1 MKKLRSNVHPHSA
14 TARVSNSFSYC
25 RVVSVVLLLLL
36 AAWLYVLFCFYTN
49 SSSSDTIQLLERYT
63 PKVILLELSRLRG
76 SSRSNDDASSTGS
89 KQVSEVDSS
98 SSSSDI
104 HIVFSTDCS
113 FFQDWQSLLVFHTA
127 VNVKQKG
134 RITRIASGCDEKQQ
148 KELQALYSEL
158 YPQYWVH
165 FTPDFKHDSKSG
177 KKYDFYNK
185 PYGIYHWLQHA
196 DPPVPSGTIVVI
208 IDPDMIFLRPI
219 TSQVKGNA
227 ANIFLQSFNP
237 ESDPVPIKVQRGMP
251 VAQLYGLGAPWTND
265 KHKDFNRSYVCGE
278 GSPCL
283 DTKLHFGED
292 HYR

>member
-1 MKKLRSNVHPHSA
+1 M
-14 TARVSNSFSYC
+14 TTSYGE
-25 RVVSVVLLLLL
+25 VG
-36 AAWLYVLFCFYTN
+36 AN
-49 SSSSDTIQLLERYT
+49 SSSSDTFQLLEKYA

-89 KQVSEVDSS
+89 KQVSEED
-98 SSSSDI
+98 SSSDI

-227 ANIFLQSFNP
+227 ANIFLNSFNP

-251 VAQLYGLGAPWTND
+251 VAQLYGLGVPWTND

>member
-49 SSSSDTIQLLERYT
+49 SSSSDTFQLLEKYT

-89 KQVSEVDSS
+89 KQVSEED
-98 SSSSDI
+98 SSSDI

-208 IDPDMIFLRPI
+208 ITP
-219 TSQVKGNA
+219 T
-227 ANIFLQSFNP
+227 
-237 ESDPVPIKVQRGMP
+237 
-251 VAQLYGLGAPWTND
+251 
-265 KHKDFNRSYVCGE
+265 
-278 GSPCL
+278 
-283 DTKLHFGED
+283 
-292 HYR
+292 